1 MPKRRRID
9 KRVGEPIAIR
19 RYGVAGQHDQEVVL
33 VIGKPL
39 APRKLQGDWRCAVLI
54 VGIDEGIFHVQEGV
68 DALQVLQLA
77 QGFAKRTLEA
87 SGLSLTWAGG
97 EPGDLGL

>member
-1 MPKRRRID
+1 MPKERID
-9 KRVGEPIAIR
+9 KRVGEPIAVR
-19 RYGVAGQHDQEVVL
+19 RYGVAGQHDREIVL

-39 APRKLQGDWRCAVLI
+39 APRKPQGDWRCAVLI